1 MKRIINAIR
10 RFYTS
15 MGLVEQSQVVASTAV
30 VVAMLTIIWAHF
42 ETSQSLG
49 GLTFI
54 SIVTVGVMGF
64 VSVFFTVKY
73 GRQLEEQSREL
84 LALNTI
90 AESVNHSVELNYVM
104 RSALL
109 KVMELMRADF
119 GWIYLLELDRPVL
132 KHQSGTSARFFFPG
146 ISVNDESMSWVR
158 EPGLYRVLDLP
169 IDRCMSPECRDVGV
183 RAVGSI
189 PLERQ
194 GTLAGMLIIANK
206 EEKSFVQKKITLL
219 QAFGNQVSVALHN
232 ASLFEQVKLSE
243 QRYADLYEHSPDM
256 YHSVDRRGI
265 IVNCNLTESEVLGIR
280 KDDIIG
286 RPLLRLYPESQ
297 HGHVRN
303 NLAKLFERGEE
314 LKDVEEQVQKQDATL
329 IDVSVN
335 SSIVYDVD
343 GKPSFARMV
352 LRDIT
357 EKKKMEAKILQAQK
371 IDSIGNLAGGVA
383 HDFNNILTLILGSA
397 SIMRRK
403 LKDDPRWMKYVDLI
417 ETSSRRGAAVTR
429 QLLTFARQ
437 TNPHVRL
444 VDMNTLIDQTL
455 RLFEATTTKAI
466 SIKYVPSAE
475 AVVVM
480 GDEGQL
486 QQALLN
492 LCLNAR
498 DAMPNG
504 GTLSIRCGS
513 LFLNERQANLFAEG
527 KMGEYVMLSVADT
540 GAGISKGILHR
551 IFEPFFTTKEPTKG
565 TGLGLSVVHG
575 VVRSHNGYINVDSE
589 INTGTIFTIYLP
601 RISGREP
608 LNSEQRRSREPVGGN
623 ERLLLIEDE
632 ASVSEVGGDILEDLG
647 YHVEKASDGRE
658 ALEKLAS
665 TQPPFDLVILDMNM
679 PRMDGRA
686 TIEHIKQ
693 DHRSL
698 KVLVCSGY
706 SEAMVGEQKFAEL
719 IDGFI
724 QKPYE
729 SEDLALKVRSL
740 IDGRPE

>member
-10 RFYTS
+10 RFFTS
-15 MGLVEQSQVVASTAV
+15 LGLVEQSQVVASTAV
-30 VVAMLTIIWAHF
+30 VVAMLTIITAHF
-42 ETSQSLG
+42 GMSQSLG
-49 GLTFI
+49 WLDFI
-54 SIVTVGVMGF
+54 SIVTVGVIGF

-73 GRQLEEQSREL
+73 GRQLEEQRREL

-104 RSALL
+104 HSALL

-119 GWIYLLELDRPVL
+119 GWIYLLDTDHPVL
-132 KHQSGTSARFFFPG
+132 KHQSGTAVKFFSSDV
-146 ISVNDESMSWVR
+146 SVNSDAMAWVR
-158 EPGLYRVLDLP
+158 QPSLHRLADLR
-169 IDRCMSPECRDVGV
+169 IEECLSPECKGIGV
-183 RAVGSI
+183 KAVGSI

-194 GTLAGMLIIANK
+194 GTLAGMLIIAGK
-206 EEKSFVQKKITLL
+206 EEKSFVQGKIALL

-243 QRYADLYEHSPDM
+243 RRYADLYEHSPDM

-265 IVNCNLTESEVLGIR
+265 IANCNLTESEVLGIR
-280 KDDIIG
+280 KEDIIG
-286 RPLLRLYPESQ
+286 RPLLKLYPEAQ
-297 HGHVRN
+297 HDHVRK
-303 NLAKLFERGEE
+303 NLEKLFERGEE
-314 LKDVEEQVQKQDATL
+314 LKDVEEQVQKHDGTL

-335 SSIVYDVD
+335 SSIVYDPD
-343 GKPSFARMV
+343 GSPSLARMV

-357 EKKKMEAKILQAQK
+357 EKKRMEAKILQAQK

-383 HDFNNILTLILGSA
+383 HDFNNILTSILGSA

-429 QLLTFARQ
+429 QLLTFARK

-466 SIKYVPSAE
+466 SIKYVPYTE

-504 GTLSIRCGS
+504 GTLSIRCGPV
-513 LFLNERQANLFAEG
+513 FLNERQANQFAEG
-527 KMGEYVMLSVADT
+527 KMGDYVMISVADT

-551 IFEPFFTTKEPTKG
+551 IFEPFFTTKEATKG

-575 VVRSHNGYINVDSE
+575 VVRSHNGYINVESE
-589 INTGTIFTIYLP
+589 INSGTIFTIYLP

-608 LNSEQRRSREPVGGN
+608 LKGEQRRSREPVGGN

-632 ASVSEVGGDILEDLG
+632 ASVSEVGVDILTDLG
-647 YHVEKASDGRE
+647 YYVEKASDGKE
-658 ALEKLAS
+658 AMEKLAS
-665 TQPPFDLVILDMNM
+665 MQPPFDLVILDMNM

-686 TIEHIKQ
+686 TIEFIKQ
-693 DHRSL
+693 QHSGL

-706 SEAMVGEQKFAEL
+706 SEAMVGEGKFMEL

-729 SEDLALKVRSL
+729 SEDLALKVRFL
-740 IDGRPE
+740 LDGRPE